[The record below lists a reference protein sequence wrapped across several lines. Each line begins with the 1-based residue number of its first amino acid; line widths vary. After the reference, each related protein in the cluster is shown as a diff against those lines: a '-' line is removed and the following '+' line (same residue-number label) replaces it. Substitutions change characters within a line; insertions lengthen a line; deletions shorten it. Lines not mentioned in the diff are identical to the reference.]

1 MTRRTAPN
9 EGAMAVMKKP
19 VIWTVTLTL
28 ALAAPLAAQQPG
40 AEGEDDAP
48 RWMVTAYAGGLG
60 IDDGELDGVGM
71 TSEASAVFG
80 ARLGYA
86 FARNWA
92 IEASYGYAGLD
103 GTSEGFGAVDGRLH
117 LYHVDLDFLAPDS
130 ARAQVVLSAGIG
142 GVRYAYDEFE
152 RRGVLLQGQ
161 SWAHELVMTLGGG
174 LLVHVSERFG
184 LRAEARDVI
193 QFCSAEAE
201 PIDET
206 HDFSH
211 CPLGDA
217 TLHNPELSGGI
228 LLRF

>member
-1 MTRRTAPN
+1 
-9 EGAMAVMKKP
+9 MKRP
-19 VIWTVTLTL
+19 VIWTVALSL

-40 AEGEDDAP
+40 AESEDDGH
-48 RWMVTAYAGGLG
+48 RWMATVYAGGIG
-60 IDDGELDGVGM
+60 IDDGELDEVGM
-71 TSEASAVFG
+71 TSEASALFG
-80 ARLGYA
+80 ARLGYR

-117 LYHVDLDFLAPDS
+117 LYHADLDFLAPDS
-130 ARAQVVLSAGIG
+130 ARAQVLLSAGVG
-142 GVRYAYDEFE
+142 GVRYSYDSFE
-152 RRGVLLQGQ
+152 RRGVRLEGE
-161 SWAHELVMTLGGG
+161 SWAHELVVTLGGG
-174 LLVHVSERFG
+174 LLVHLSDRFG